1 MRDESAV
8 KSEKSKV
15 KSTSEL
21 STFHSSLITSNPM
34 THQLERIGILT
45 GGGDCPG
52 INAVLRAV
60 VRRALL
66 DQVTVLGVKNGWL
79 GLIENEIEPLTRQ
92 SVLGIL
98 PRGGTIIGTSRVNPL
113 ETPERLQKLREHWA
127 QHGLNALIVVGG
139 EGTLRAASR
148 LHQEEGFPIVGVP
161 KTIDNDLGGTDYTI
175 GLDTAISVVVD
186 AIDRLHSTAESH
198 HRVMVLEVMG
208 RHSGWIA
215 ACGGIAGGADMALV
229 PEVPFRLSRVCEILR
244 QRKASGRPFS
254 IVVVAEDAKPHPEE
268 DFLTQDQRHTIY
280 RHERLGG
287 IGQILAAQIERHTGI
302 EARVAVLGYMQRGGS
317 PTAFDR
323 ILATRL
329 GLKAYEMAQAGQYGQ
344 MAAIKGLL
352 TTSVPLSEAVAEI
365 KPIEPEIYRAAEV
378 FFG

>member
-1 MRDESAV
+1 
-8 KSEKSKV
+8 
-15 KSTSEL
+15 
-21 STFHSSLITSNPM
+21 M
-34 THQLERIGILT
+34 TQQLQRIGILT

-66 DQVTVLGVKNGWL
+66 DQVTVLGINNGWL
-79 GLIENEIEPLTRQ
+79 GLIEGEIGPLSRQ

-98 PRGGTIIGTSRVNPL
+98 PRGGTIIGTSRVDPL
-113 ETPERLQKLREHWA
+113 ESPARLQKIREHWA
-127 QHGLNALIVVGG
+127 QHQLDALVVVGG
-139 EGTLRAASR
+139 EGTLRAAWR
-148 LHQEEGFPIVGVP
+148 MHQEEGFPIVGVP
-161 KTIDNDLGGTDYTI
+161 KTIDNDLCGTDYTI

-215 ACGGIAGGADMALV
+215 TCGGMAGGADIVLV
-229 PEVPFRLSRVCEILR
+229 PEMPFRFSRVCEILY
-244 QRKASGRPFS
+244 QRKRSDRPFS
-254 IVVVAEDAKPHPEE
+254 IVVIAEDAKPHPEE
-268 DFLTQDQRHTIY
+268 DFLTPEQQHAIY

-287 IGQILAAQIERHTGI
+287 IGQLLAAQIEQQTGI
-302 EARVAVLGYMQRGGS
+302 EARVAVLGYMQRGGT

-329 GLKAYEMAQAGQYGQ
+329 GIKAYEMAQAGEYGR
-344 MAAIKGLL
+344 MAAVQAL
-352 TTSVPLSEAVAEI
+352 TMTSVPLEEAVAKI
-365 KPIEPEIYRAAEV
+365 KPVEPEIYRAAEV

>member
-1 MRDESAV
+1 MSFESLTNKAPRV
-8 KSEKSKV
+8 DAQASHDQLNHEVS
-15 KSTSEL
+15 
-21 STFHSSLITSNPM
+21 M
-34 THQLERIGILT
+34 THQLKCIGIMT

-52 INAVLRAV
+52 INAVIRAV

-66 DQVTVLGVKNGWL
+66 DQVTVLGIKNGWL
-79 GLIENEIEPLTRQ
+79 GLIDGEIELLTRQ
-92 SVLGIL
+92 SILGIL

-113 ETPERLQKLREHWA
+113 DSPERLQKIKEHWA
-127 QHGLNALIVVGG
+127 QHRLDALIVVGG

-148 LHQEEGFPIVGVP
+148 MHQEEGFPLVGVP
-161 KTIDNDLGGTDYTI
+161 KTIDNDLRGTDYTI
-175 GLDTAISVVVD
+175 GLDTAVSVVVD
-186 AIDRLHSTAESH
+186 AVDRLHSTAESH

-215 ACGGIAGGADMALV
+215 TCGGMAGGADIVLV
-229 PEVPFRLSRVCEILR
+229 PEVPFRISRVCEILY
-244 QRKASGRPFS
+244 QRKRSDRPFS

-268 DFLTQDQRHTIY
+268 DFLTPEQQQAIY

-287 IGQILAAQIERHTGI
+287 IGQLLATQIEQRTGI
-302 EARVAVLGYMQRGGS
+302 EARVAVLGYMQRGGA

-329 GLKAYEMAQAGQYGQ
+329 GIKAYEMAQAGEYGR
-344 MAAIKGLL
+344 MAAQQGLAM
-352 TTSVPLSEAVAEI
+352 TSVPLSEAVAEI
-365 KPIEPEIYRAAEV
+365 KPVEPEIYRAAEV